1 MEKRTEEQT
10 SNKRRAT
17 RKVTKTPVKESG
29 SAGIKK
35 EYLKSSPLCRV
46 TFTLPKEATA
56 EAQGVALVG
65 DFNNWDR
72 EATPMKRL
80 KDGSFSITLDLQRD
94 REYRFRYLIDGNRWE
109 NDWHADRYEKNR
121 YGDDDSVVVV

>member
-10 SNKRRAT
+10 SNRRRVS
-17 RKVTKTPVKESG
+17 RKTSKTPMKESG
-29 SAGIKK
+29 SRGIKK
-35 EYLKSSPLCRV
+35 QYLKSSPTCRV
-46 TFTLPKEATA
+46 TFTLPKEAA
-56 EAQGVALVG
+56 SEARGVALVG

-80 KDGSFSITLDLQRD
+80 KNGDFSITLELQRD

-121 YGDDDSVVVV
+121 YGGDDSVVVV

>member
-10 SNKRRAT
+10 ASK
-17 RKVTKTPVKESG
+17 RKVAKRTSRRSVKESEG
-29 SAGIKK
+29 VGIKK
-35 EYLKSSPLCRV
+35 QYLKSSSTCKA
-46 TFTLPKEATA
+46 TFTLPKDAA
-56 EAQGVALVG
+56 PEAQSVAIVG

-80 KDGSFSITLDLQRD
+80 KNGDFTVTLELQRD
-94 REYRFRYLIDGNRWE
+94 REYRFRYLIDGSRWE
-109 NDWHADRYEKNR
+109 NDWHADRYERNR

>member
-10 SNKRRAT
+10 TNKRKTAKKT
-17 RKVTKTPVKESG
+17 SRKSVKEPEG
-29 SAGIKK
+29 AGIKK
-35 EYLKSSPLCRV
+35 QYLKSGPVCRV
-46 TFTLPKEATA
+46 TFTLPKDAA
-56 EAQGVALVG
+56 PEAQNVAIVG

-80 KDGSFSITLDLQRD
+80 KDGNFTVTLELQRD

-121 YGDDDSVVVV
+121 YGDDDSVVVI